1 MAEAVGSCTP
11 FSGDERSLFAT
22 LSGVVAIFMI
32 YLAQA
37 ADLMNGSLLAQLL
50 GIRISY
56 FVKILTAIMVP
67 GLGVMAAF
75 SSNVN
80 TWKTSWRLKRKKFWQ
95 GELLKSRKG
104 SSDKE
109 LYWDPRSLKVL
120 MVADI
125 WIGYSGEEDWIF
137 GNAES
142 VRSCCILMEVMSIVF
157 EFIRNRIRPHLSEL
171 KIILKTGKFDI
182 NKVIDPPPSPPTAT
196 TPSKTKRL
204 QDLEATHPL
213 QIQGKEMLC
222 YKHSPL
228 SMKDGGTSHAPGGT
242 GSVNEQEEHI
252 VPMPECSTNNND
264 DSTEPPPVLDRV
276 MFLRERAQKQ
286 ALLHLG
292 FVPDYEEL
300 SYLRTN
306 TSWGMML
313 LGLQSLGYI
322 VSGMIRI
329 FEDRIMSPIEVVAM
343 FFSCVSLLQVLFQMF
358 GSISTQRPVLITL
371 TPAEFSSFQQQVK
384 HIEEAEKH
392 KEEKEPLSLR
402 ALYIVGFLIAIICT
416 SWLPSSMLF
425 RYGSYFKKAAHHS
438 RVCYASAVCFAVI
451 LLVPPFRH
459 LQFWNMWILSPW
471 LSLATLAL
479 ATAGTIKEWKNLCFN
494 EPSAEWY
501 SLLIPHV
508 GNF

>member
-1 MAEAVGSCTP
+1 MVAQMKQAVSNLMDVREEAASNLNEQQTSELCIEVENNDKISSALPPT
-11 FSGDERSLFAT
+11 STDE
-22 LSGVVAIFMI
+22 
-32 YLAQA
+32 
-37 ADLMNGSLLAQLL
+37 DNPP
-50 GIRISY
+50 
-56 FVKILTAIMVP
+56 KP
-67 GLGVMAAF
+67 
-75 SSNVN
+75 
-80 TWKTSWRLKRKKFWQ
+80 K
-95 GELLKSRKG
+95 
-104 SSDKE
+104 
-109 LYWDPRSLKVL
+109 SLKDV
-120 MVADI
+120 
-125 WIGYSGEEDWIF
+125 
-137 GNAES
+137 
-142 VRSCCILMEVMSIVF
+142 
-157 EFIRNRIRPHLSEL
+157 
-171 KIILKTGKFDI
+171 
-182 NKVIDPPPSPPTAT
+182 
-196 TPSKTKRL
+196 
-204 QDLEATHPL
+204 EATYPL
-213 QIQGKEMLC
+213 KIQGKEMLC

-438 RVCYASAVCFAVI
+438 RLCFASAVCFSLI
-451 LLVPPFRH
+451 LLSQPFVSECH
-459 LQFWNMWILSPW
+459 LPLSW
-471 LSLATLAL
+471 TSYAL